1 MRTWVHVTVTSM
13 VAGPTLAA
21 DLSVAVEIPRLSVAA
36 YHKPYLAMWIERP
49 GEGAVATLAVWYD
62 VAEKNEEGEKWLKDL
77 RMWWRR
83 TGRELQLPAD
93 GITGATRAP
102 GSHQLTFKTG
112 KAPLTALPPGRYE
125 LVIEAAREA
134 GGRELLRVPFEWPVN
149 APVSVSAQGADELGS
164 VSLEIKP

>member
-1 MRTWVHVTVTSM
+1 MRTWVQVTVTSM
-13 VAGPTLAA
+13 AAGPVLAA
-21 DLSVAVEIPRLSVAA
+21 NIDVAVEIPRLSVAA
-36 YHKPYLAMWIERP
+36 YHKPYVAVWIERP
-49 GEGAVATLAVWYD
+49 GEGAVSTLAVWYD
-62 VAEKNEEGEKWLKDL
+62 VAEKNEKGKKWLKDL

-102 GSHQLTFKTG
+102 GSHQLTFNEG

-134 GGRELLRVPFEWPVN
+134 GGRELLRIPFEWPVN
-149 APVSVSAQGADELGS
+149 APVSVSAKGTDELGS
-164 VSLEIKP
+164 VSLDIKP